1 MNQLAERKRL
11 IVLQSDLHRHLLALE
26 CANLRARLAA
36 ARAKLWTMAPWVLG
50 GGAVAALLAAR
61 RRRGLARWISGALT
75 VWRLWKQLR

>member
-1 MNQLAERKRL
+1 
-11 IVLQSDLHRHLLALE
+11 
-26 CANLRARLAA
+26 
-36 ARAKLWTMAPWVLG
+36 MAPWVLG